1 MTLGFQSRY
10 VNGAAGTVDRVN
22 EFLKT
27 HGGRLVFL
35 GGTGTFLTLISP
47 LDTDA
52 LPFLWRWTYWVG
64 LLFLG
69 GGAGELSER
78 LLTRLAPGLS
88 TFPRYALITAMVS
101 VPVTLAVIAIQAA
114 VGPMPSLLQIPIY
127 YFFVFVISAG
137 VSTLTWMLERPDQ
150 TTNGTGPGRA
160 LTDKLPVRLR
170 TADLLALESEDHY
183 LRVHTSRGD
192 ALILMRLS
200 DAMAAAESLE
210 GAQTH
215 RSWWVARAAI
225 DHAEKAGGRAELTL
239 TNGLKAPVSRSF
251 YADLRDK
258 GWI

>member
-1 MTLGFQSRY
+1 MEGVRAVKKLFNQVRG
-10 VNGAAGTVDRVN
+10 GAG
-22 EFLKT
+22 
-27 HGGRLVFL
+27 
-35 GGTGTFLTLISP
+35 
-47 LDTDA
+47 
-52 LPFLWRWTYWVG
+52 G
-64 LLFLG
+64 LLFLLGVGTFLAILGPYNTAGLGWPWVWIYWTGLIFLG
-69 GGAGELSER
+69 GFCGNGIAFLIER
-78 LLTRLAPGLS
+78 FAPDLPQWATYGLIS
-88 TFPRYALITAMVS
+88 ILVS
-101 VPVTLAVIAIQAA
+101 VPIAATVILIQG
-114 VGPMPSLLQIPIY
+114 VMGPFPPAYVWPMIY
-127 YFFVFVISAG
+127 GFVLVISSG
-137 VSTLTWMLERPDQ
+137 VSILTFLFERGRENSAE
-150 TTNGTGPGRA
+150 TAPGRA

-200 DAMAAAESLE
+200 DAMAAVEALE

-251 YADLRDK
+251 YPDLRDR